1 MSIMQN
7 KDSSKK
13 WLRLLGLWAGAI
25 LLLGLLPVLLRSSFM
40 LSMASEMGIMII
52 FALSYNMLLGQGGML
67 SFGHAVYFGLG
78 GFIAMHALNFIN
90 AGALFLPLEIVPLIG
105 GLGGLFF
112 GIIFGY
118 VSTRRAGTP
127 FALISL
133 GIGELIAASSLML
146 PSFFGGEEGISGDR
160 MAEITLTPFGFGQQ
174 IEVYYLVA
182 FWMLVSI
189 GLMYLLTQTPLGRMA
204 NAVRDNPER
213 TPFVGYNT
221 HIVRTIQL
229 SLAAFFAGIAGGL
242 FAINYEIVT
251 SEVVG
256 AIPSANVL
264 MMTYIGGIGYFFGPI
279 LGAILITIMEL
290 MLSNITHAW
299 VLYYGL
305 MFVAMIMWAPGG
317 LAGLIM
323 MHKPLWQGRVLAGVL
338 KAYAAIA
345 GPVIIL
351 FLGCMTLIEI
361 NYHLSLSIKPE
372 DPLHIF
378 GIEFYAQS
386 IWPWVISIVLS
397 IGGLVLF
404 LRSRPIVSRAWQTA
418 GTQLKQKDSG
428 S

>member
-1 MSIMQN
+1 MQN
-7 KDSSKK
+7 SNSSNK
-13 WLRLLGLWAGAI
+13 WLRTLALWGGAI
-25 LLLGLLPVLLRSSFM
+25 LFLGLLPVVLRSGFM
-40 LSMASEMGIMII
+40 LSMASEMGIVII

-78 GFIAMHALNFIN
+78 GFFTIHAINFVNEGI
-90 AGALFLPLEIVPLIG
+90 LPLPLEILPLIG

-118 VSTRRAGTP
+118 VSTRRAGVP

-133 GIGELIAASSLML
+133 GIGELVAACSLML

-182 FWMLVSI
+182 FWMVVSI
-189 GLMYLLTQTPLGRMA
+189 ALMYLLTQTPLGRMA

-251 SEVVG
+251 AEVVG

-279 LGAILITIMEL
+279 LGAILITLMEL
-290 MLSNITHAW
+290 MLANITHAW

-305 MFVAMIMWAPGG
+305 MFVAMILFAPGG

-323 MHKPLWQGRVLAGVL
+323 MHKPLWQGRVLTGVL
-338 KAYAAIA
+338 KAYLSMA
-345 GPVIIL
+345 GPVIVL

-372 DPLHIF
+372 DPMHIF
-378 GIEFYAQS
+378 GIQFYAQS
-386 IWPWVISIVLS
+386 LGPWVISIAMFV
-397 IGGLVLF
+397 GGLFWF
-404 LRSRPIVSRAWQTA
+404 LKSRPIVGRAWQTA
-418 GTQLKQKDSG
+418 ELQLNKKEFES
-428 S
+428 